1 MPAASPREWLAST
14 SVLAQ
19 GLGVTWPLPK
29 GLDEVQLSAL
39 LFPAKAPPSR
49 FAEPDYFVDLT
60 DELQEGLAMEGW
72 EFLVDFDPALFR
84 QGAAERWRALSKLPA
99 DHASPP

>member
-1 MPAASPREWLAST
+1 MAST

-49 FAEPDYFVDLT
+49 FAEPDYFQVYQDKSVTLQLLWAGYVERHGGLT
-60 DELQEGLAMEGW
+60 KMKW
-72 EFLVDFDPALFR
+72 
-84 QGAAERWRALSKLPA
+84 
-99 DHASPP
+99 SP